1 MNNRKLIGYYPVFI
15 AVTSV
20 LLFIPFIG
28 RLHLFDWD
36 EINFAECAREMIV
49 SHDYLN
55 VQINFQPFWEKP
67 PLFIWMQV
75 LAMKVFGINE
85 FAARFPDAFCGI
97 VTLQVVFAI
106 GKRLYD
112 AKFGLWWVL
121 VYASSVLSHLY
132 FRSGIIDP
140 WFNLFIFLSVYF
152 FILYSEPS
160 GITAK
165 RKMVWVMLSGMF
177 AGLAILTKGP
187 VGLLLVGL
195 VIAVYYAI
203 SVWRQMRL
211 KTDERSDSMWP
222 KLSEILIFVTAVLLV
237 GGSWF
242 IAQWLSGNSA
252 MVMKFIQYQVRLF
265 TIPDAGHGGHWSYHF
280 WVLLFGMFPSSVLA
294 LRSFRVIN
302 FENRKQQ
309 HFYLF
314 MLILFWVVLILFSIV
329 RTKIIHYSSL
339 CYFPITFLAA
349 LSIRNLVS
357 TKQKLHWGYR
367 AMLLFTA
374 ALFMIITLAV
384 PLADHYKQAIIDSGM
399 IKDDFAVANL
409 GANVHWTGYEGLI
422 GVFLLA
428 GTILSISFFRKNRT
442 KSLALLFG
450 TSLVFVW
457 LTILVYPY
465 KIEQYTQ
472 RTAIDFFKSKA
483 SEKCYILNAGY
494 FTYAPA
500 FYADRLPDDY
510 RRPMWLLTGN
520 IDRPVYLILKEPHY
534 EQWKR
539 LVAHMKMVEKKN
551 GWVVLERLPSQLD
564 K

>member
-1 MNNRKLIGYYPVFI
+1 M
-15 AVTSV
+15 ASA

-36 EINFAECAREMIV
+36 EINFAECAREMII

-75 LAMKVFGINE
+75 LSMKIFGINE
-85 FAARFPDAFCGI
+85 FAARFPDAVCGI
-97 VTLQVVFAI
+97 VTLQVVYAI
-106 GKRLYD
+106 GKRIYD

-121 VYASSVLSHLY
+121 IYASSVLSHLY

-152 FILYSEPS
+152 FILYTEPEDHS
-160 GITAK
+160 AK
-165 RKMVWVMLSGMF
+165 NRKISVLLSGVF

-187 VGLLLVGL
+187 VGVLLVGL
-195 VIAVYYAI
+195 VIVVYYVI
-203 SVWRQMRL
+203 SLWKRLRL
-211 KTDERSDSMWP
+211 KTGERSSIVWP
-222 KLSEILIFVTAVLLV
+222 KLSEILIFSIAVLLA

-242 IAQWLSGNSA
+242 IVQWLSGNNA
-252 MVMKFIQYQVRLF
+252 MVVKFIQYQVRLF

-280 WVLLFGMFPSSVLA
+280 WVLLFGMFPASILA
-294 LRSFRVIN
+294 LKSFRVKGL
-302 FENRKQQ
+302 ENRNRQ
-309 HFYLF
+309 HFYLL

-329 RTKIIHYSSL
+329 RTKIVHYSSL

-349 LSIRNLVS
+349 LSVRNLLNGQ
-357 TKQKLHWGYR
+357 QKLHWSYR
-367 AMLLFTA
+367 AMLIFTA
-374 ALFMIITLAV
+374 VLFMIVTLAL
-384 PLADHYKQAIIDSGM
+384 PLADHYKQAIIDSGV
-399 IKDDFAVANL
+399 IKDDFAMANL
-409 GANVHWTGYEGLI
+409 GANVRWTGYEGLI

-428 GTILSISFFRKNRT
+428 GTILSILLFRKNRE
-442 KSLALLFG
+442 KGLAILFG

-457 LTILVYPY
+457 LTILLYPY

-472 RTAIDFFKSKA
+472 RAAIDFFKSKA
-483 SEKCYILNAGY
+483 TEKCYILNAGY

-500 FYADRLPDDY
+500 FYSNRLPDDY
-510 RRPMWLLTGN
+510 KRPMWLLTGD
-520 IDRPVYLILKEPHY
+520 IDRPLYLVLKEPHY

-539 LVAHMKMVEKKN
+539 LVTNMKVVEKKN

-564 K
+564 KE